1 MENRSIIRK
10 GIRVIEWLIIVLR
23 NTIDSREVGK
33 SAPCTHIFTDEFLP
47 HRILILS
54 GKAVNSDLIL
64 SFPFSF
70 LPLSP
75 SLPPPL
81 SLSLSLSSIFW
92 LTSFKRFIQD
102 FSSIHSGTDQ
112 SISGREGVGNC
123 LVITAFC
130 SRWLFAFLLLFKFEP
145 VIKQKI

>member
-75 SLPPPL
+75 SLPPL
-81 SLSLSLSSIFW
+81 SLSPCLSLLFSGLLLLNVLFKIF
-92 LTSFKRFIQD
+92 LAFIQVLINQFQEEKGWVIAWSSLRFVVVGFSLFSC
-102 FSSIHSGTDQ
+102 FSSL
-112 SISGREGVGNC
+112 N
-123 LVITAFC
+123 L
-130 SRWLFAFLLLFKFEP
+130 
-145 VIKQKI
+145 